1 MNFNLTTTNKLLE
14 TILPTLNYYS
24 MLKLK
29 IPPPIYMLM
38 FAFGMWLLDRT
49 IPLAEWIISPWNR
62 VGFIIM
68 GFAFFTDLSS
78 LFQFFRYRTTP
89 NPMHPDRVSALVTE
103 GAYRYSRNPMYLG
116 LLILLCGWATYLG
129 SVSPLLLLPLFIF
142 VINNMQIHYEE
153 KILEKKFRMAYRNY
167 KQSVRR
173 WI

>member
-1 MNFNLTTTNKLLE
+1 
-14 TILPTLNYYS
+14 

-29 IPPPIYMLM
+29 IPPPVYMLV

-49 IPLAEWIISPWNR
+49 IPFTEWIIPPWNR

-68 GFAFFTDLSS
+68 GLAFFTDFSS
-78 LFQFFRYRTTP
+78 LLQFFRYHTTP
-89 NPMHPDRVSALVTE
+89 NPIHPERVTALVTD

-129 SVSPLLLLPLFIF
+129 SVSPFLLLPLFIF
-142 VINNMQIHYEE
+142 VITNMQIRYEE
-153 KILEKKFRMAYRNY
+153 KILEEKFHQAYRDY
-167 KQSVRR
+167 KHSVRR